1 MNLDAILRDPSAAYK
16 KPDDILNDSN
26 LSYDEKLEVLEQWEY
41 DALELQVATDEN
53 MPGAKETPL
62 DEILAAKKKLKA
74 ISGKSMT

>member
-1 MNLDAILRDPSAAYK
+1 MNLDAILRDPSAAYE

-53 MPGAKETPL
+53 MPGAKEVPL
-62 DEILAAKKKLKA
+62 DDILAAKKKLKT
-74 ISGKSMT
+74 KKPLK